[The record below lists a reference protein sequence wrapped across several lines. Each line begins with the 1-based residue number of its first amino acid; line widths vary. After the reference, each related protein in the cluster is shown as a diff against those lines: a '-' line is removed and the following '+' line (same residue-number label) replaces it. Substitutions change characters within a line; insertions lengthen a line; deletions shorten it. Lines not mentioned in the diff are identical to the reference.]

1 MNYNDSLKLLT
12 SQEKFYINPGLDRI
26 KKVADILD
34 NPQDSFKVIHI
45 AGTNGKG
52 STCAMLAKILEENG
66 LRTGLY
72 TSPHIK
78 NYTERIK
85 INFNDIPEN
94 DFANYVERVETASKK
109 AHVELTEFE
118 ILTLSAFLYF
128 KDGKVDFA
136 VIETGMGGRLDA
148 TNIVKPILTMITSIS
163 KDHTDRLGSTIEK
176 ISAEKAGII
185 KKDIPVIIAEQNLGF
200 GVIKKQAEVCNAP
213 LYSAVEKFKLTD
225 IEKNIF
231 SDNKNHFS
239 LSLRGINQG
248 ENLALVLKAC
258 EILGLKPFNA
268 LENVIWH
275 GRFEYI
281 KDKNLLVDAGHN
293 PDGIRLLKKNLDVY
307 FPNKKRVFL
316 FGMLNTKDYK
326 TAVSNLFQD
335 DDEVYVTD
343 NFAHNA
349 IDKEILAQEIRKQFP
364 DIRVK
369 LINLQDIS
377 SYTNMSFD
385 GIKIFCV
392 SFYLISKI
400 Y

>member
-66 LRTGLY
+66 FKTGLY

-185 KKDIPVIIAEQNLGF
+185 KKDIPVIIAEQNWGF

-377 SYTNMSFD
+377 LYTNMSFD
-385 GIKIFCV
+385 GIKICCG
-392 SFYLISKI
+392 SFYLISEI